1 MYPIRTFFLL
11 DYYRILH
18 YRRLESCYY
27 LGILSFYVTVFTDWQ
42 ISILYN
48 SFYLDCAI
56 QVMSGSTSK
65 SEATQLE
72 NTTYNILAAVG
83 KDADFLYSTIGTYIK
98 DAQNANRSDLVD
110 MWNTIKKD
118 RQRHLQMLRQALE
131 KEAKEQK
138 LSR

>member
-1 MYPIRTFFLL
+1 
-11 DYYRILH
+11 
-18 YRRLESCYY
+18 
-27 LGILSFYVTVFTDWQ
+27 
-42 ISILYN
+42 
-48 SFYLDCAI
+48 
-56 QVMSGSTSK
+56 MSGSTSK

-72 NTTYNILAAVG
+72 NTTYNILY
-83 KDADFLYSTIGTYIK
+83 ADFLYSTIGTYIK

-110 MWNTIKKD
+110 MWNTIKQD